1 MEHAIEHQESDANGA
16 FYVQRDGHR
25 LAVIT
30 YRRTGPSTVSIDHT
44 EVDASLRGQGVG
56 QELVGAVVE
65 WARGTGTKVVP
76 RCSYAKARFDGD
88 ASIRD
93 VLA

>member
-1 MEHAIEHQESDANGA
+1 MEHAIEHQESEAKGA
-16 FYVQRDGHR
+16 FFVQKDGHR
-25 LAVIT
+25 LAEIT
-30 YRRTGPSTVSIDHT
+30 YRRTGPATVSIDHT

-65 WARGTGTKVVP
+65 WARGTGTKVVAL
-76 RCSYAKARFDGD
+76 CSYAKARFDSD

>member
-16 FYVQRDGHR
+16 FYVQKDGHR

-30 YRRTGPSTVSIDHT
+30 YRRTGPATVSIDHT
-44 EVDASLRGQGVG
+44 KVDDSLRGQGIG
-56 QELVGAVVE
+56 QDLVQAVVE

-76 RCSYAKARFDGD
+76 LCSYAKAKFDSD